1 MPAIKL
7 QESNSIHSRS
17 ECSPTIGVPALVE
30 SQGGEGHESRRPAT
44 NYLKS
49 YCRIKR
55 HGVNNSK
62 TLCWLTL
69 TLILLANR
77 FGMGT
82 AVGTPETPVAV
93 GSNGLLAEMPIG
105 EYSRDLFA
113 CFNFTIKF
121 LKLLSYFFKEI
132 CHLV

>member
-7 QESNSIHSRS
+7 QESNSIYSRS

-82 AVGTPETPVAV
+82 AVGTPETPAAV
-93 GSNGLLAEMPIG
+93 GSMGCWRKCQSVSTVETYLHVLILN
-105 EYSRDLFA
+105 
-113 CFNFTIKF
+113 IKF
-121 LKLLSYFFKEI
+121 LKLLSFFKKYAI
-132 CHLV
+132 